1 MLESS
6 PFGIV
11 LLESSLATDSVM
23 RCRGAS
29 SGGGTVAE
37 PVSLLRFL
45 EGVDI
50 ESGVSASDCWM
61 SGSRRERSLRFEEAG
76 MVHEA
81 ACSRT
86 RAYVEGQLRG
96 MGESRKAAEL
106 KEMVAE
112 KEWRGELGIG
122 LAEWWWC

>member
-1 MLESS
+1 M
-6 PFGIV
+6 
-11 LLESSLATDSVM
+11 
-23 RCRGAS
+23 
-29 SGGGTVAE
+29 
-37 PVSLLRFL
+37 
-45 EGVDI
+45 
-50 ESGVSASDCWM
+50 ESGRTCGRLEVTKRHPAPAEL
-61 SGSRRERSLRFEEAG
+61 SRALT
-76 MVHEA
+76 
-81 ACSRT
+81 RT